1 MIAEKKIEELDTLRT
16 YLKALKSSQ
25 IGDTSAMD
33 NYIEWQ
39 LDNGMA
45 RYLVELYYAS
55 QSSTEFLKII
65 EQTSE
70 KRIKELI
77 EDIEHQEELYELLVT
92 NLPDTIVQRLNSQD
106 WNIIGNV
113 DGFALLSSDGLYRV
127 TAELQD
133 GGYVLSNLM
142 YDNNRY
148 DFRAFIEKLG

>member
-16 YLKALKSSQ
+16 YLEALKSSQ
-25 IGDTSAMD
+25 MGDTSAMD

-45 RYLVELYYAS
+45 HYLVELYYAS

-65 EQTSE
+65 KQTSE